1 MIQNIKDSK
10 DADTDICIS
19 VHFHSPNT
27 SRLDSNYFFGLFW
40 KKKKNIVDWTASA
53 AQAMSESIVRK
64 VQPFTIGTKLSVP
77 AVPKGTEFADSF
89 LPSSSL
95 DNCKMQHNLNNQVS
109 LYLGHSPIHPSDSHI
124 SPMAARV
131 LLTERCQEEKAKEDH
146 LNRNAVSPTA
156 SSRSIKKIT
165 ISSWTEKT
173 GDKVDSVAHCP
184 KVMAAKSENS
194 NNNNNAAI
202 ILPKIV
208 GVSLTTFLDFFGKKK
223 NIVDWTASAAQA
235 MSESIVRKVQPFTIG
250 TKLSVPAVPK
260 GTEFADSFLPS
271 SSLDNCKMQHNL
283 NNQVSLYL
291 GHSPIHPSD
300 SHISPMAARVLLTE
314 RCQEEKAKE
323 DHLNRNAVSPTASS
337 RSIKKITI
345 SSWTEKTGDKVD
357 SVAHCPKVM
366 AAKSENSNN
375 NNNAAIILPKIVG
388 VSCESKPNSHFKPTE
403 SRAPFLRRDV
413 PKKESTVP
421 GNVEKHKQQSDYSLT
436 QRITQFNREILQA
449 ETWIKGKLQDLKDGC
464 SIQRCPLQDWE
475 QVSQTLQRD
484 LKDFE
489 NTMIQ
494 LNQMGEQLICK
505 QNPTSDT
512 VRKQLSQLKDQ
523 WQTLKQT
530 AANQSK
536 ALGGARNLQEFNRKV
551 DKLES
556 WLKGKEEKQSLVVLL
571 EENIDKMQLTR
582 RILDL
587 KQDEQQYRAL
597 HDEIDSL
604 ALRLEKQGKNEGK
617 NISAR
622 RKHINK
628 MWLKTQTLLKDYHEK
643 LQLALEAS
651 SFSQQ
656 ADNIIRAT
664 NNKRK
669 IVCGA
674 NGKENS
680 GDREMRDIASQ
691 IMMLDVTVSQLSNL
705 HPTLAE
711 RVTQKQREMLDVTVS
726 QLSNLHPTLAER
738 VTQKQRE
745 VKNTWA
751 LLQQAVRNEK
761 SGLLSPC
768 SDFMRED
775 GDPLTSTRELQCSM
789 GKEVQRFMGKEVQEE
804 QNRLKECVEGRS
816 LVQAQH
822 PGSTKIEE
830 FLRQLEVLWEELK
843 KRHQKNDAVL
853 QELEKTNLQAMTVLK
868 DLHDMGEWL
877 KTVESS
883 ISLCA
888 LSGDPESMNAAE
900 RESSLLENEVASRG
914 LELRALRQEVEKL
927 RSRRHFHMDEL
938 PSKMEEV
945 EDNHMSSI
953 GQPLHSELGCHGS
966 SMLVLADAGQQ
977 LIDSGRFDSD
987 DIADPL
993 EELREAVEMLNDTVR
1008 ERGRSLTEDHG
1019 LEEQLRRLGDT
1030 IDFEVIKEEV
1040 DEMEKQAARLQVLYP
1055 ERVQILGEEVQE
1067 TLQAWE
1073 ETGKCIA
1080 ENSGRLSQA
1089 LQLQDFFRNYL
1100 AMISWTEDTRTCI
1113 FSESSVNPGKEGR
1126 LPETEELD
1134 SKIEQKFQE
1143 FEELAAAG
1151 QKLIDEEHHLTEIIK
1166 ERTEELRSMLGWIL
1180 VRWRAQKH
1188 QRSRGKTKA
1197 EPQGDVI
1204 YSEATVCTPQS
1215 VQIKERTEEL
1225 RSMLGWI
1232 LVRWRA
1238 QKHQRSRGKTKAEP
1252 QGDVIYSEATVCT
1265 PQSVQGFSPCLEERY
1280 VFQERSTG
1288 CRVGSC
1294 IDRLHPQKPRHSSQ
1308 SEGGYEEMTPIHPK
1322 GSELNSS
1329 GGSLEG
1335 LLVLE
1340 SPESPLL
1347 VLKEPST
1354 PSLGGTV
1361 NLILSFSKKRDS
1373 QLQLQD
1379 PMDESETQEP
1389 IHRVSTYLHVKDNK
1403 KAISP
1408 VFESVTL
1415 PRLNSKGQPK
1425 APPVSEVSTVSFH
1438 TLPKTSS
1445 SSIFNNLKKRGKKKK
1460 QDVRRHTIQ
1469 KIMGVD
1475 LSEGGAGEVPSNTNT
1490 WPLKERVK
1498 DPTIPCPASGELL
1511 DYVKNPLV
1519 KDIDAECTVVQ
1530 SFSDFSQ
1537 PGGRECSVKGG
1548 STLAV
1553 SNNCKHL
1560 CLGSVLSFELPKD
1573 MNLIGNIPDLIKI
1586 QPPDTTADSLTINS
1600 LSSFCKSA
1608 KWNTEAAKDLVEDE
1622 GCSGLSTTGQDSIK
1636 PRIYEEISNQIPTG
1650 AQGQKNGGHWFKL
1663 HNPETDSSP
1672 FQPALPTTENPQNK
1686 GQDSPRG
1693 DIFDLKLKRLSRIS
1707 ILHEEVGHEWDKLAD
1722 ALDSTCRLSNQ
1733 IGAVDEERQYST
1745 TAANGYLQSS
1755 SELCQMGRSTYC
1767 ELSNNE
1773 HKPDK
1778 KKGRFNEVSGFKSPE
1793 ATSSKVKAQRT
1804 PHSGREVLSDS
1815 VLCNNVNVKTC
1826 SGEQTESVAIRL
1838 NRSTFKRD
1846 KETKTNKRDR
1856 TSSELGAAAVEVIH
1870 PDHQQFEEEE
1880 EELEDIWNKSIGYRQ
1895 SICSDIMYQTYNQGQ
1910 DSTSPAQQETTA
1922 TPCQDV
1928 TYRKLVTASAPNLL
1942 VAEFRL
1948 PASIQN
1954 LLGYC
1959 KESDTGEKSPTSD
1972 HRRSWDA
1979 FPHKE
1984 QASQQIAPINETAS
1998 DQVELPN
2005 VADHQKYIYKYREE
2019 EEEDTGSVKDQSM
2032 SLLSVHMGVE
2042 GNGKQPVYSEG
2053 MDCDCAEQGHTIN
2066 TRGHCSIM
2074 VSTYLHVKDNKK
2086 APVFESVTLPRLNS
2100 KRPPKVPP
2108 LSVSSMSFHTLPKT
2122 SSSSVF
2128 NSLKKRGKK
2137 KKRDVRRHS
2146 IQKIMGVDLSKG
2158 GADRAGEVTSNTNT
2172 WPLKE
2177 RIKDLMIPSPAS
2189 GELLDYVKN
2198 PLAKDIDAE
2207 STVTRSISGFSQ
2219 PGGSERSA
2227 KEGSMPAVSNNCK
2240 RLCLGSVLSF
2250 ELPKDMNLIAN
2261 IPDLIKIQPPDTK
2274 TADSLTI
2281 NSLSSFR
2288 NSAKW
2293 NTEVVKAPVETKGCS
2308 ALSTT
2313 RQASI
2318 KPRVYEDTSNQIP
2331 TGAQGQKN
2339 GGHWFKLRNT
2349 EKDSSLCQSGL
2360 PATENPQNKGQD
2372 SPRDDRFDL
2381 KLKRL
2386 SGINILQEE
2395 VGEWDKLA
2403 DTLHSTC
2410 TLSNQI
2416 DAVDEE
2422 KQHSRTA
2429 ANGYSQSSSELCQTG
2444 RSTPCDLRN
2453 NEHKPDKNKGRFNE
2467 VSGFKSPQATS
2478 SKVLSESVLCNN
2490 VNIKT
2495 CSGEQTESV
2504 ALRVDRSAFKRD
2516 KETKTNKRDR
2526 TSSELGAAAV
2536 EVIHPDHQQFEEEE
2550 EELEDIWNK
2559 SIGYR
2564 QSICSDIMYQT
2575 YNQGQDST
2583 SPAQQET
2590 TATPCQDVTYRKLV
2604 TASAPNLL
2612 VAEFRLPASI
2622 QNLLGYCKES
2632 DTGEKSPTSDHRRSW
2647 DAFPHKEQASQQI
2660 APINETASDQVEL
2673 PNVADHQKYIYK
2685 YREEEEEDTGSVKD
2699 QSMSLL
2705 SVHMGV
2711 EGNGKQP
2718 VYSEGMDCDCA
2729 EQGHTINTRG
2739 HCSIMNG
2746 NKAEFESME
2755 GTLERKHKLQLGG
2768 KRASCRT
2775 WNPYHAVL
2783 FKQSLCFYQD
2793 RKDMLQSSIAGVP
2806 LNLTG
2811 AVCSPAPDYTKKMH
2825 CFRLQCSQS
2834 AVPCS
2839 CSTAC
2844 NCPHGGATT
2853 SLSSGHHQSTTA
2865 KTKEITVLTREN
2877 TKLPNRHRGHSED
2890 LAAPLSSDAGH
2901 REDYYGSL
2909 QQSMRKK
2916 LPQRNRDASE
2926 LPQDSFHTDRDQDPA
2941 VSKRRSHSFTSAAYQ
2956 KITPIS
2962 KPLGGSE
2969 VGPSYSVTLLI
2980 GEQLGEAKPIS
2991 NSPESTLHREP
3002 QLIGWHPEIL
3012 LDKPGER
3019 NYGSLPRPR
3028 NKSVFQKFFGK
3039 KE

>member
-1 MIQNIKDSK
+1 
-10 DADTDICIS
+10 
-19 VHFHSPNT
+19 
-27 SRLDSNYFFGLFW
+27 
-40 KKKKNIVDWTASA
+40 
-53 AQAMSESIVRK
+53 MSESIVRK

-77 AVPKGTEFADSF
+77 AVPKGTDFADSF

-109 LYLGHSPIHPSDSHI
+109 LYLGHSPIHPSDSHF

-131 LLTERCQEEKAKEDH
+131 LLTERCQEEKAEEDH

-202 ILPKIV
+202 IP
-208 GVSLTTFLDFFGKKK
+208 
-223 NIVDWTASAAQA
+223 
-235 MSESIVRKVQPFTIG
+235 
-250 TKLSVPAVPK
+250 
-260 GTEFADSFLPS
+260 
-271 SSLDNCKMQHNL
+271 
-283 NNQVSLYL
+283 
-291 GHSPIHPSD
+291 
-300 SHISPMAARVLLTE
+300 
-314 RCQEEKAKE
+314 
-323 DHLNRNAVSPTASS
+323 
-337 RSIKKITI
+337 
-345 SSWTEKTGDKVD
+345 
-357 SVAHCPKVM
+357 
-366 AAKSENSNN
+366 
-375 NNNAAIILPKIVG
+375 PKIVG
-388 VSCESKPNSHFKPTE
+388 VSCESKPNSHFKVLLRKEDEEEHKNTRSSHGTAGFLRPTVLKDFPSHLPTE

-449 ETWIKGKLQDLKDGC
+449 ETWIKGTLQDLKDGC

-489 NTMIQ
+489 KTMIQ

-604 ALRLEKQGKNEGK
+604 AVRLEKQGKNEGK

-628 MWLKTQTLLKDYHEK
+628 MWLKTQNLLKDYHEK

-674 NGKENS
+674 NGQENS

-691 IMMLDVTVSQLSNL
+691 IM
-705 HPTLAE
+705 
-711 RVTQKQREMLDVTVS
+711 MLDVTVS

-761 SGLLSPC
+761 SGLPSPC
-768 SDFMRED
+768 SDFTRED

-804 QNRLKECVEGRS
+804 QNRLKECVASEAVQPGKSSTEAGGATGSQTAREPGSNRKLAESQDEQQCSKSSPLPGTGSSPCETDDVIGRRQTDGESRRKKPEAKASLHHRYPQLQVQLQKFTVSADKTLSWLKDNVAMATQVCCAENYQSFEAAKRCQAALEDEILSNRTRIEVVKKEGRS
-816 LVQAQH
+816 LVRAQH

-927 RSRRHFHMDEL
+927 RSRRHFHKEEL
-938 PSKMEEV
+938 PSKRGEVEEKYYCVQNMLKQQTSELQDTRMLTEFLEKVEMEENQV
-945 EDNHMSSI
+945 KKRISHMSSI

-1030 IDFEVIKEEV
+1030 HSNITARISRMLSQSAELSSDILKMETDMSVKCEPDLCRLENLNNQQEDMEIDFEVIKEEV

-1055 ERVQILGEEVQE
+1055 ERVQILGEQVQE

-1073 ETGKCIA
+1073 EMGKCIA

-1113 FSESSVNPGKEGR
+1113 FSESPVNPGKEGR

-1134 SKIEQKFQE
+1134 TKIEQKFQE

-1197 EPQGDVI
+1197 EP
-1204 YSEATVCTPQS
+1204 
-1215 VQIKERTEEL
+1215 K
-1225 RSMLGWI
+1225 
-1232 LVRWRA
+1232 
-1238 QKHQRSRGKTKAEP
+1238 
-1252 QGDVIYSEATVCT
+1252 GDVIYSEATVCT
-1265 PQSVQGFSPCLEERY
+1265 PQSVQGFSPCLEEQY

-1294 IDRLHPQKPRHSSQ
+1294 TDRLHPQKPRHSSQ

-1347 VLKEPST
+1347 VLKEPSA

-1389 IHRVSTYLHVKDNK
+1389 IHRPSESISSGCKNFWRRCQGLLENTFGSLKRKKKICLQNADEVSTYLHVKDNK

-1425 APPVSEVSTVSFH
+1425 APPLSEVSTVSFH

-1445 SSIFNNLKKRGKKKK
+1445 SSIFNSLKKRGKKKK
-1460 QDVRRHTIQ
+1460 RDVRRHTIQ

-1475 LSEGGAGEVPSNTNT
+1475 LSEGGAGEVTSNTNT

-1553 SNNCKHL
+1553 NNNCKRL

-1608 KWNTEAAKDLVEDE
+1608 KCNTDAVKDLVEAE
-1622 GCSGLSTTGQDSIK
+1622 GCSGLSTTRQDSIK
-1636 PRIYEEISNQIPTG
+1636 PRVYEEISNQIPKG
-1650 AQGQKNGGHWFKL
+1650 AQGQKNEGQWFKL

-1686 GQDSPRG
+1686 GQDSPRD

-1773 HKPDK
+1773 HKLDK
-1778 KKGRFNEVSGFKSPE
+1778 KKGRFNEVSGFKSPQ
-1793 ATSSKVKAQRT
+1793 ATSSKVKAQMT

-1826 SGEQTESVAIRL
+1826 SGEQTESVAIRV

-1856 TSSELGAAAVEVIH
+1856 TSSELGAAAVDVIH

-1880 EELEDIWNKSIGYRQ
+1880 EELEDIWNKSVGYRQ

-1910 DSTSPAQQETTA
+1910 DRTSPAQQEATT
-1922 TPCQDV
+1922 TPCQDI

-1984 QASQQIAPINETAS
+1984 QASRQIAPINETAS
-1998 DQVELPN
+1998 DQVKLPN

-2019 EEEDTGSVKDQSM
+2019 EEDTGSVKDQSV

-2066 TRGHCSIM
+2066 TRGHCSI
-2074 VSTYLHVKDNKK
+2074 T
-2086 APVFESVTLPRLNS
+2086 
-2100 KRPPKVPP
+2100 
-2108 LSVSSMSFHTLPKT
+2108 
-2122 SSSSVF
+2122 
-2128 NSLKKRGKK
+2128 
-2137 KKRDVRRHS
+2137 
-2146 IQKIMGVDLSKG
+2146 
-2158 GADRAGEVTSNTNT
+2158 
-2172 WPLKE
+2172 
-2177 RIKDLMIPSPAS
+2177 
-2189 GELLDYVKN
+2189 
-2198 PLAKDIDAE
+2198 
-2207 STVTRSISGFSQ
+2207 
-2219 PGGSERSA
+2219 
-2227 KEGSMPAVSNNCK
+2227 
-2240 RLCLGSVLSF
+2240 
-2250 ELPKDMNLIAN
+2250 
-2261 IPDLIKIQPPDTK
+2261 
-2274 TADSLTI
+2274 
-2281 NSLSSFR
+2281 
-2288 NSAKW
+2288 
-2293 NTEVVKAPVETKGCS
+2293 
-2308 ALSTT
+2308 
-2313 RQASI
+2313 
-2318 KPRVYEDTSNQIP
+2318 
-2331 TGAQGQKN
+2331 
-2339 GGHWFKLRNT
+2339 
-2349 EKDSSLCQSGL
+2349 
-2360 PATENPQNKGQD
+2360 
-2372 SPRDDRFDL
+2372 
-2381 KLKRL
+2381 
-2386 SGINILQEE
+2386 
-2395 VGEWDKLA
+2395 
-2403 DTLHSTC
+2403 
-2410 TLSNQI
+2410 
-2416 DAVDEE
+2416 
-2422 KQHSRTA
+2422 
-2429 ANGYSQSSSELCQTG
+2429 
-2444 RSTPCDLRN
+2444 
-2453 NEHKPDKNKGRFNE
+2453 
-2467 VSGFKSPQATS
+2467 
-2478 SKVLSESVLCNN
+2478 
-2490 VNIKT
+2490 
-2495 CSGEQTESV
+2495 
-2504 ALRVDRSAFKRD
+2504 
-2516 KETKTNKRDR
+2516 
-2526 TSSELGAAAV
+2526 
-2536 EVIHPDHQQFEEEE
+2536 
-2550 EELEDIWNK
+2550 
-2559 SIGYR
+2559 
-2564 QSICSDIMYQT
+2564 
-2575 YNQGQDST
+2575 
-2583 SPAQQET
+2583 
-2590 TATPCQDVTYRKLV
+2590 
-2604 TASAPNLL
+2604 
-2612 VAEFRLPASI
+2612 
-2622 QNLLGYCKES
+2622 
-2632 DTGEKSPTSDHRRSW
+2632 
-2647 DAFPHKEQASQQI
+2647 
-2660 APINETASDQVEL
+2660 
-2673 PNVADHQKYIYK
+2673 
-2685 YREEEEEDTGSVKD
+2685 
-2699 QSMSLL
+2699 
-2705 SVHMGV
+2705 
-2711 EGNGKQP
+2711 
-2718 VYSEGMDCDCA
+2718 
-2729 EQGHTINTRG
+2729 
-2739 HCSIMNG
+2739 NG

-2825 CFRLQCSQS
+2825 CFRLQLRDGSEYLLSAPSGFLMKKWILKIKANTGLSDLDPARSIPGCPLPVALCSQS

-2853 SLSSGHHQSTTA
+2853 SLSSGHRQSTTA

-2926 LPQDSFHTDRDQDPA
+2926 LPPDSFHTDRDQELA

-2969 VGPSYSVTLLI
+2969 FGPSYSVTLLI
-2980 GEQLGEAKPIS
+2980 GEQLGEAEPVS

>member
-1 MIQNIKDSK
+1 
-10 DADTDICIS
+10 
-19 VHFHSPNT
+19 
-27 SRLDSNYFFGLFW
+27 
-40 KKKKNIVDWTASA
+40 
-53 AQAMSESIVRK
+53 
-64 VQPFTIGTKLSVP
+64 
-77 AVPKGTEFADSF
+77 
-89 LPSSSL
+89 
-95 DNCKMQHNLNNQVS
+95 
-109 LYLGHSPIHPSDSHI
+109 
-124 SPMAARV
+124 
-131 LLTERCQEEKAKEDH
+131 
-146 LNRNAVSPTA
+146 
-156 SSRSIKKIT
+156 
-165 ISSWTEKT
+165 
-173 GDKVDSVAHCP
+173 
-184 KVMAAKSENS
+184 
-194 NNNNNAAI
+194 
-202 ILPKIV
+202 
-208 GVSLTTFLDFFGKKK
+208 
-223 NIVDWTASAAQA
+223 
-235 MSESIVRKVQPFTIG
+235 
-250 TKLSVPAVPK
+250 
-260 GTEFADSFLPS
+260 
-271 SSLDNCKMQHNL
+271 
-283 NNQVSLYL
+283 
-291 GHSPIHPSD
+291 
-300 SHISPMAARVLLTE
+300 
-314 RCQEEKAKE
+314 
-323 DHLNRNAVSPTASS
+323 
-337 RSIKKITI
+337 
-345 SSWTEKTGDKVD
+345 
-357 SVAHCPKVM
+357 
-366 AAKSENSNN
+366 
-375 NNNAAIILPKIVG
+375 
-388 VSCESKPNSHFKPTE
+388 
-403 SRAPFLRRDV
+403 
-413 PKKESTVP
+413 
-421 GNVEKHKQQSDYSLT
+421 
-436 QRITQFNREILQA
+436 
-449 ETWIKGKLQDLKDGC
+449 
-464 SIQRCPLQDWE
+464 
-475 QVSQTLQRD
+475 
-484 LKDFE
+484 
-489 NTMIQ
+489 
-494 LNQMGEQLICK
+494 
-505 QNPTSDT
+505 
-512 VRKQLSQLKDQ
+512 
-523 WQTLKQT
+523 
-530 AANQSK
+530 
-536 ALGGARNLQEFNRKV
+536 
-551 DKLES
+551 
-556 WLKGKEEKQSLVVLL
+556 
-571 EENIDKMQLTR
+571 
-582 RILDL
+582 
-587 KQDEQQYRAL
+587 
-597 HDEIDSL
+597 
-604 ALRLEKQGKNEGK
+604 
-617 NISAR
+617 
-622 RKHINK
+622 
-628 MWLKTQTLLKDYHEK
+628 
-643 LQLALEAS
+643 
-651 SFSQQ
+651 
-656 ADNIIRAT
+656 
-664 NNKRK
+664 
-669 IVCGA
+669 
-674 NGKENS
+674 
-680 GDREMRDIASQ
+680 
-691 IMMLDVTVSQLSNL
+691 
-705 HPTLAE
+705 
-711 RVTQKQREMLDVTVS
+711 MLDVTVS

-804 QNRLKECVEGRS
+804 QNRLKECVTAREPGSNRKLAESQDEQQRSKSSPLPGTGSSPCETDDVIGRRQTDGESRRKKPEAKTSLHHRYPQLQVQLQKFTVSADKTLSWLKDNVAMATQVCCAENYQSFEAAKRCQAALEDEILSNRTRIEVVKKTLSWLKDNVAMATQVCCAENYQSFEAAKRCQAALEDEILSNRTRIEVVKKEGRS

-927 RSRRHFHMDEL
+927 RSRRHFHKEEL
-938 PSKMEEV
+938 PSKRGEVEEKYHCVQNMLKQQTSELQDTRMLTEFLEKVEMEENQV
-945 EDNHMSSI
+945 KKRISHMSSI

-1100 AMISWTEDTRTCI
+1100 AMIMSINLTTTTGSKVLVGSRSGRWSSWTEDTRTCI

-1215 VQIKERTEEL
+1215 VQ
-1225 RSMLGWI
+1225 
-1232 LVRWRA
+1232 
-1238 QKHQRSRGKTKAEP
+1238 
-1252 QGDVIYSEATVCT
+1252 
-1265 PQSVQGFSPCLEERY
+1265 GFSPCLQEQY

-1294 IDRLHPQKPRHSSQ
+1294 TDSVHPQKPRHSSQ

-1425 APPVSEVSTVSFH
+1425 AHPVSEVSTVSFH

-1445 SSIFNNLKKRGKKKK
+1445 SSIFNSLKKRGKKKK
-1460 QDVRRHTIQ
+1460 RDVRRHTIQ

-1475 LSEGGAGEVPSNTNT
+1475 LSEGGAGEVTSNTNT

-2074 VSTYLHVKDNKK
+2074 V
-2086 APVFESVTLPRLNS
+2086 
-2100 KRPPKVPP
+2100 
-2108 LSVSSMSFHTLPKT
+2108 
-2122 SSSSVF
+2122 
-2128 NSLKKRGKK
+2128 
-2137 KKRDVRRHS
+2137 
-2146 IQKIMGVDLSKG
+2146 
-2158 GADRAGEVTSNTNT
+2158 
-2172 WPLKE
+2172 
-2177 RIKDLMIPSPAS
+2177 
-2189 GELLDYVKN
+2189 
-2198 PLAKDIDAE
+2198 
-2207 STVTRSISGFSQ
+2207 
-2219 PGGSERSA
+2219 
-2227 KEGSMPAVSNNCK
+2227 
-2240 RLCLGSVLSF
+2240 
-2250 ELPKDMNLIAN
+2250 
-2261 IPDLIKIQPPDTK
+2261 
-2274 TADSLTI
+2274 
-2281 NSLSSFR
+2281 
-2288 NSAKW
+2288 
-2293 NTEVVKAPVETKGCS
+2293 
-2308 ALSTT
+2308 
-2313 RQASI
+2313 
-2318 KPRVYEDTSNQIP
+2318 
-2331 TGAQGQKN
+2331 
-2339 GGHWFKLRNT
+2339 
-2349 EKDSSLCQSGL
+2349 
-2360 PATENPQNKGQD
+2360 
-2372 SPRDDRFDL
+2372 
-2381 KLKRL
+2381 
-2386 SGINILQEE
+2386 
-2395 VGEWDKLA
+2395 
-2403 DTLHSTC
+2403 
-2410 TLSNQI
+2410 
-2416 DAVDEE
+2416 
-2422 KQHSRTA
+2422 
-2429 ANGYSQSSSELCQTG
+2429 
-2444 RSTPCDLRN
+2444 
-2453 NEHKPDKNKGRFNE
+2453 
-2467 VSGFKSPQATS
+2467 
-2478 SKVLSESVLCNN
+2478 
-2490 VNIKT
+2490 
-2495 CSGEQTESV
+2495 
-2504 ALRVDRSAFKRD
+2504 
-2516 KETKTNKRDR
+2516 
-2526 TSSELGAAAV
+2526 
-2536 EVIHPDHQQFEEEE
+2536 
-2550 EELEDIWNK
+2550 
-2559 SIGYR
+2559 
-2564 QSICSDIMYQT
+2564 
-2575 YNQGQDST
+2575 
-2583 SPAQQET
+2583 
-2590 TATPCQDVTYRKLV
+2590 
-2604 TASAPNLL
+2604 
-2612 VAEFRLPASI
+2612 
-2622 QNLLGYCKES
+2622 
-2632 DTGEKSPTSDHRRSW
+2632 
-2647 DAFPHKEQASQQI
+2647 
-2660 APINETASDQVEL
+2660 
-2673 PNVADHQKYIYK
+2673 
-2685 YREEEEEDTGSVKD
+2685 
-2699 QSMSLL
+2699 
-2705 SVHMGV
+2705 
-2711 EGNGKQP
+2711 
-2718 VYSEGMDCDCA
+2718 
-2729 EQGHTINTRG
+2729 
-2739 HCSIMNG
+2739 
-2746 NKAEFESME
+2746 
-2755 GTLERKHKLQLGG
+2755 
-2768 KRASCRT
+2768 
-2775 WNPYHAVL
+2775 
-2783 FKQSLCFYQD
+2783 
-2793 RKDMLQSSIAGVP
+2793 
-2806 LNLTG
+2806 
-2811 AVCSPAPDYTKKMH
+2811 
-2825 CFRLQCSQS
+2825 
-2834 AVPCS
+2834 
-2839 CSTAC
+2839 
-2844 NCPHGGATT
+2844 
-2853 SLSSGHHQSTTA
+2853 
-2865 KTKEITVLTREN
+2865 
-2877 TKLPNRHRGHSED
+2877 
-2890 LAAPLSSDAGH
+2890 
-2901 REDYYGSL
+2901 
-2909 QQSMRKK
+2909 
-2916 LPQRNRDASE
+2916 
-2926 LPQDSFHTDRDQDPA
+2926 
-2941 VSKRRSHSFTSAAYQ
+2941 
-2956 KITPIS
+2956 
-2962 KPLGGSE
+2962 
-2969 VGPSYSVTLLI
+2969 
-2980 GEQLGEAKPIS
+2980 
-2991 NSPESTLHREP
+2991 
-3002 QLIGWHPEIL
+3002 
-3012 LDKPGER
+3012 
-3019 NYGSLPRPR
+3019 
-3028 NKSVFQKFFGK
+3028 
-3039 KE
+3039 

>member
-1 MIQNIKDSK
+1 
-10 DADTDICIS
+10 
-19 VHFHSPNT
+19 
-27 SRLDSNYFFGLFW
+27 
-40 KKKKNIVDWTASA
+40 
-53 AQAMSESIVRK
+53 MSESIVRK

-77 AVPKGTEFADSF
+77 AVPKGTDFADSF

-109 LYLGHSPIHPSDSHI
+109 LYLGHSPIHPSDSHF

-131 LLTERCQEEKAKEDH
+131 LLTERCQEEKAEEDH

-202 ILPKIV
+202 IP
-208 GVSLTTFLDFFGKKK
+208 
-223 NIVDWTASAAQA
+223 
-235 MSESIVRKVQPFTIG
+235 
-250 TKLSVPAVPK
+250 
-260 GTEFADSFLPS
+260 
-271 SSLDNCKMQHNL
+271 
-283 NNQVSLYL
+283 
-291 GHSPIHPSD
+291 
-300 SHISPMAARVLLTE
+300 
-314 RCQEEKAKE
+314 
-323 DHLNRNAVSPTASS
+323 
-337 RSIKKITI
+337 
-345 SSWTEKTGDKVD
+345 
-357 SVAHCPKVM
+357 
-366 AAKSENSNN
+366 
-375 NNNAAIILPKIVG
+375 PKIVG
-388 VSCESKPNSHFKPTE
+388 VSCESKPNSHFKVLLRKEDEEEHKNTRSSHGTAGFLRPTVLKDFPSHLPTE

-449 ETWIKGKLQDLKDGC
+449 ETWIKGTLQDLKDGC

-489 NTMIQ
+489 KTMIQ

-556 WLKGKEEKQSLVVLL
+556 WLKGKVSEEEKQSLVVLL

-604 ALRLEKQGKNEGK
+604 AVRLEKQGKNEGK

-628 MWLKTQTLLKDYHEK
+628 MWLKTQNLLKDYHEK

-674 NGKENS
+674 NGQENS

-691 IMMLDVTVSQLSNL
+691 IM
-705 HPTLAE
+705 
-711 RVTQKQREMLDVTVS
+711 MLDVTVS

-761 SGLLSPC
+761 SGLPSPC
-768 SDFMRED
+768 SDFTRED

-804 QNRLKECVEGRS
+804 QNRLKECVASEAVQPGKSSTEAGGATGSQTAREPGSNRKLAESQDEQQCSKSSPLPGTGSSPCETDDVIGRRQTDGESRRKKPEAKASLHHRYPQLQVQLQKFTVSADKTLSWLKDNVAMATQVCCAENYQSFEAAKRCQAALEDEILSNRTRIEVVKKEGRS
-816 LVQAQH
+816 LVRAQH

-927 RSRRHFHMDEL
+927 RSRRHFHKEEL
-938 PSKMEEV
+938 PSKRGEVEEKYYCVQNMLKQQTSELQDTRMLTEFLEKVEMEENQV
-945 EDNHMSSI
+945 KKRISHMSSI

-1030 IDFEVIKEEV
+1030 HSNITARISRMLSQSAELSSDILKMETDMSVKCEPDLCRLENLNNQQEDMEIDFEVIKEEV

-1055 ERVQILGEEVQE
+1055 ERVQILGEQVQE

-1073 ETGKCIA
+1073 EMGKCIA

-1113 FSESSVNPGKEGR
+1113 FSESPVNPGKEGR

-1134 SKIEQKFQE
+1134 TKIEQKFQE

-1197 EPQGDVI
+1197 EP
-1204 YSEATVCTPQS
+1204 
-1215 VQIKERTEEL
+1215 K
-1225 RSMLGWI
+1225 
-1232 LVRWRA
+1232 
-1238 QKHQRSRGKTKAEP
+1238 
-1252 QGDVIYSEATVCT
+1252 GDVIYSEATVCT
-1265 PQSVQGFSPCLEERY
+1265 PQSVQGFSPCLEEQY

-1294 IDRLHPQKPRHSSQ
+1294 TDRLHPQKPRHSSQ

-1347 VLKEPST
+1347 VLKEPSA

-1389 IHRVSTYLHVKDNK
+1389 IHR
-1403 KAISP
+1403 
-1408 VFESVTL
+1408 
-1415 PRLNSKGQPK
+1415 
-1425 APPVSEVSTVSFH
+1425 
-1438 TLPKTSS
+1438 
-1445 SSIFNNLKKRGKKKK
+1445 
-1460 QDVRRHTIQ
+1460 
-1469 KIMGVD
+1469 
-1475 LSEGGAGEVPSNTNT
+1475 
-1490 WPLKERVK
+1490 
-1498 DPTIPCPASGELL
+1498 
-1511 DYVKNPLV
+1511 
-1519 KDIDAECTVVQ
+1519 
-1530 SFSDFSQ
+1530 
-1537 PGGRECSVKGG
+1537 
-1548 STLAV
+1548 
-1553 SNNCKHL
+1553 
-1560 CLGSVLSFELPKD
+1560 
-1573 MNLIGNIPDLIKI
+1573 
-1586 QPPDTTADSLTINS
+1586 
-1600 LSSFCKSA
+1600 
-1608 KWNTEAAKDLVEDE
+1608 
-1622 GCSGLSTTGQDSIK
+1622 
-1636 PRIYEEISNQIPTG
+1636 
-1650 AQGQKNGGHWFKL
+1650 
-1663 HNPETDSSP
+1663 
-1672 FQPALPTTENPQNK
+1672 
-1686 GQDSPRG
+1686 
-1693 DIFDLKLKRLSRIS
+1693 
-1707 ILHEEVGHEWDKLAD
+1707 
-1722 ALDSTCRLSNQ
+1722 
-1733 IGAVDEERQYST
+1733 
-1745 TAANGYLQSS
+1745 
-1755 SELCQMGRSTYC
+1755 
-1767 ELSNNE
+1767 
-1773 HKPDK
+1773 
-1778 KKGRFNEVSGFKSPE
+1778 
-1793 ATSSKVKAQRT
+1793 
-1804 PHSGREVLSDS
+1804 
-1815 VLCNNVNVKTC
+1815 
-1826 SGEQTESVAIRL
+1826 
-1838 NRSTFKRD
+1838 
-1846 KETKTNKRDR
+1846 
-1856 TSSELGAAAVEVIH
+1856 
-1870 PDHQQFEEEE
+1870 
-1880 EELEDIWNKSIGYRQ
+1880 
-1895 SICSDIMYQTYNQGQ
+1895 
-1910 DSTSPAQQETTA
+1910 
-1922 TPCQDV
+1922 
-1928 TYRKLVTASAPNLL
+1928 
-1942 VAEFRL
+1942 
-1948 PASIQN
+1948 
-1954 LLGYC
+1954 
-1959 KESDTGEKSPTSD
+1959 
-1972 HRRSWDA
+1972 
-1979 FPHKE
+1979 
-1984 QASQQIAPINETAS
+1984 
-1998 DQVELPN
+1998 
-2005 VADHQKYIYKYREE
+2005 
-2019 EEEDTGSVKDQSM
+2019 DQSV

-2066 TRGHCSIM
+2066 TRGHCSI
-2074 VSTYLHVKDNKK
+2074 T
-2086 APVFESVTLPRLNS
+2086 
-2100 KRPPKVPP
+2100 
-2108 LSVSSMSFHTLPKT
+2108 
-2122 SSSSVF
+2122 
-2128 NSLKKRGKK
+2128 
-2137 KKRDVRRHS
+2137 
-2146 IQKIMGVDLSKG
+2146 
-2158 GADRAGEVTSNTNT
+2158 
-2172 WPLKE
+2172 
-2177 RIKDLMIPSPAS
+2177 
-2189 GELLDYVKN
+2189 
-2198 PLAKDIDAE
+2198 
-2207 STVTRSISGFSQ
+2207 
-2219 PGGSERSA
+2219 
-2227 KEGSMPAVSNNCK
+2227 
-2240 RLCLGSVLSF
+2240 
-2250 ELPKDMNLIAN
+2250 
-2261 IPDLIKIQPPDTK
+2261 
-2274 TADSLTI
+2274 
-2281 NSLSSFR
+2281 
-2288 NSAKW
+2288 
-2293 NTEVVKAPVETKGCS
+2293 
-2308 ALSTT
+2308 
-2313 RQASI
+2313 
-2318 KPRVYEDTSNQIP
+2318 
-2331 TGAQGQKN
+2331 
-2339 GGHWFKLRNT
+2339 
-2349 EKDSSLCQSGL
+2349 
-2360 PATENPQNKGQD
+2360 
-2372 SPRDDRFDL
+2372 
-2381 KLKRL
+2381 
-2386 SGINILQEE
+2386 
-2395 VGEWDKLA
+2395 
-2403 DTLHSTC
+2403 
-2410 TLSNQI
+2410 
-2416 DAVDEE
+2416 
-2422 KQHSRTA
+2422 
-2429 ANGYSQSSSELCQTG
+2429 
-2444 RSTPCDLRN
+2444 
-2453 NEHKPDKNKGRFNE
+2453 
-2467 VSGFKSPQATS
+2467 
-2478 SKVLSESVLCNN
+2478 
-2490 VNIKT
+2490 
-2495 CSGEQTESV
+2495 
-2504 ALRVDRSAFKRD
+2504 
-2516 KETKTNKRDR
+2516 
-2526 TSSELGAAAV
+2526 
-2536 EVIHPDHQQFEEEE
+2536 
-2550 EELEDIWNK
+2550 
-2559 SIGYR
+2559 
-2564 QSICSDIMYQT
+2564 
-2575 YNQGQDST
+2575 
-2583 SPAQQET
+2583 
-2590 TATPCQDVTYRKLV
+2590 
-2604 TASAPNLL
+2604 
-2612 VAEFRLPASI
+2612 
-2622 QNLLGYCKES
+2622 
-2632 DTGEKSPTSDHRRSW
+2632 
-2647 DAFPHKEQASQQI
+2647 
-2660 APINETASDQVEL
+2660 
-2673 PNVADHQKYIYK
+2673 
-2685 YREEEEEDTGSVKD
+2685 
-2699 QSMSLL
+2699 
-2705 SVHMGV
+2705 
-2711 EGNGKQP
+2711 
-2718 VYSEGMDCDCA
+2718 
-2729 EQGHTINTRG
+2729 
-2739 HCSIMNG
+2739 NG

-2825 CFRLQCSQS
+2825 CFRLQLRDGSEYLLSAPSGFLMKKWILKIKANTGLSDLDPARSIPGCPLPVALCSQS

-2853 SLSSGHHQSTTA
+2853 SLSSGHRQSTTA

-2926 LPQDSFHTDRDQDPA
+2926 LPPDSFHTDRDQELA

-2969 VGPSYSVTLLI
+2969 FGPSYSVTLLI
-2980 GEQLGEAKPIS
+2980 GEQLGEAEPVS